1 MDLVVEHLL
10 VEVPRCSSFFPTRF
24 SGWPTS
30 SSAGMMPPYEAQGE
44 LRRIPIPRTPVNR
57 ASASLSVRLSTPS
70 RGATIKKNMTVA
82 SFPLPP
88 LQGRCSKRLGLT
100 LPHPSDQDDAGD
112 NDPYGKE
119 HVNKDPSQRIWRHR
133 HQECYP
139 QEADDQHSSSPP
151 QPAG

>member
-1 MDLVVEHLL
+1 MWLFLAANFAESTKG
-10 VEVPRCSSFFPTRF
+10 EV
-24 SGWPTS
+24 
-30 SSAGMMPPYEAQGE
+30 
-44 LRRIPIPRTPVNR
+44 RRIPLPRTPVNR

-70 RGATIKKNMTVA
+70 RGATIKRRVPVA
-82 SFPLPP
+82 SSPLPP